1 MLLKA
6 SGKSSHLMLTTRLWS
21 RCCPPPPFLKFLLEY
36 SCIGFPGGPEGK
48 DSAGTAG
55 DPGSIPG
62 SGRLPWRRASQS
74 TPIFLPGS
82 HGQRSLAGYS
92 LWGHKESDTTECS
105 HNCSQPGSSAHGIL
119 QARILEWVA
128 RLSSRGSSWPRDG
141 THTSY
146 KASSVLTGGFFNT
159 STTWEAIVYNSVSF
173 YCTAKWISYTCV
185 FSFCGFFPI

>member
-1 MLLKA
+1 
-6 SGKSSHLMLTTRLWS
+6 MLTTRLRS

-128 RLSSRGSSWPRDG
+128 ISSFQGIFPTQETNLDLLHCRQILYQLSYEGSPP
-141 THTSY
+141 Y
-146 KASSVLTGGFFNT
+146 EVEILL
-159 STTWEAIVYNSVSF
+159 IPLF
-173 YCTAKWISYTCV
+173 YR
-185 FSFCGFFPI
+185 